1 MAEQQREQQENV
13 RAREL
18 EQLDR
23 RMGELLRTSL
33 FYEAMQAEAAWQTRD
48 QARRLTRHDQKPIA
62 E

>member
-1 MAEQQREQQENV
+1 M

-23 RMGELLRTSL
+23 RMAELLRTSL